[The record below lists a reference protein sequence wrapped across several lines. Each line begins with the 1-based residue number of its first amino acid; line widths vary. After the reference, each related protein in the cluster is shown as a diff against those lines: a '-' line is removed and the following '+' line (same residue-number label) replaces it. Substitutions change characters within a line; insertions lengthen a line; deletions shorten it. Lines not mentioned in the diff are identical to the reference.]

1 MRAPVPCV
9 LRRPMARVEELV
21 SSVQSVGSAFQGLN
35 KPVRDVGTLW
45 KACKLACVRE
55 FMNCS
60 VHYVNVNL

>member
-1 MRAPVPCV
+1 MRAPIPCV
-9 LRRPMARVEELV
+9 LRRPVARAEELV

-35 KPVRDVGTLW
+35 KPFGDVGTLW